1 MTQEIAAS
9 HGLAPVPNLSE
20 EILEEEPDKGLYS
33 YIEIQFVGKENYQE
47 DSNHMDLN
55 RKDCENYIRRYLSE
69 TKQDVFFTRNDN
81 LFLFRNK

>member
-1 MTQEIAAS
+1 MTQEIAAN
-9 HGLAPVPNLSE
+9 HGLVPVPNLSE
-20 EILEEEPDKGLYS
+20 EIQEEPEQGLYS
-33 YIEIQFVGKENYQE
+33 YIEVTFPMVNNQE

-69 TKQDVFFTRNDN
+69 STPEIFFTRNDN